1 MLAPE
6 EGDRQESLALAEHVQ
21 GGDLSLPFRH
31 DPMFDANCPTTVRI
45 GPARDVAGGEYAWR
59 ARAVV
64 RATVPPIDL
73 TARRC
78 ERAPR
83 ETLRGAMSK
92 RVEVLGL
99 GNSLVDILAYADD
112 DYLNAQD
119 MAKGAMTLIDED
131 RAEALY
137 AARVDPRVISGGSA
151 ANTIVGVAS
160 FGVSAAYI
168 GKVKHDP
175 LGQTFISDIR
185 STGVSFD
192 THPAEHGP
200 ATGRCFVYVTP
211 DGERTMNTYLGAST
225 YLSPPDVDEAL
236 AKAAKVIYL
245 EGYMWDRPA
254 AKSAFQKAGMLARQ
268 AGRRV
273 ALTLSDS
280 FCVDRFRGEFID
292 LMRSKTVDTVFAN
305 TDEILSLYE
314 TPHFDEALDALR
326 AENVLGVI
334 TRSEKG
340 CVVVEGDA
348 TWRRRRS
355 RSPSSSTP
363 PVRATCSPQ
372 ASSPASRGAP
382 TWSPAA
388 PRRAGRGRDHPAPRR
403 QAQRVLEGAG
413 DGEADRFLRSDP
425 TLAPASGRSAK
436 VDSHREEARHDQG
449 PASQRLPLPR
459 LGETRKF
466 YEDFL
471 GLPLANAFEISETK
485 SGRATH
491 VLHSFYKM
499 DDGSSARLLRGAG
512 HAVRVQAAA
521 RLRPAHRARSER
533 GRPSQD
539 VRRRQGGRDRNA
551 RRFRSSLHRTRSI
564 SATRTAT

>member
-1 MLAPE
+1 
-6 EGDRQESLALAEHVQ
+6 
-21 GGDLSLPFRH
+21 
-31 DPMFDANCPTTVRI
+31 
-45 GPARDVAGGEYAWR
+45 
-59 ARAVV
+59 
-64 RATVPPIDL
+64 
-73 TARRC
+73 
-78 ERAPR
+78 
-83 ETLRGAMSK
+83 MSK
-92 RVEVLGL
+92 QVEVLGL

-175 LGQTFISDIR
+175 LGATFISDIR

-236 AKAAKVIYL
+236 VKAAKVIYL

-254 AKSAFQKAGMLARQ
+254 AKSAFQKAGTIARE

-292 LMRSKTVDTVFAN
+292 LMRSKIVDTVFAN

-326 AENVLGVI
+326 AENVLAVV

-340 CVVVEGDA
+340 CVVVEGDR
-348 TWRRRRS
+348 TWE
-355 RSPSSSTP
+355 
-363 PVRATCSPQ
+363 A
-372 ASSPASRGAP
+372 PAFPIAELVD
-382 TWSPAA
+382 TT
-388 PRRAGRGRDHPAPRR
+388 
-403 QAQRVLEGAG
+403 GAG
-413 DGEADRFLRSDP
+413 DMFAAGFLAGLARDADMV
-425 TLAPASGRSAK
+425 TCG
-436 VDSHREEARHDQG
+436 
-449 PASQRLPLPR
+449 R
-459 LGETRKF
+459 LGA
-466 YEDFL
+466 L
-471 GLPLANAFEISETK
+471 
-485 SGRATH
+485 
-491 VLHSFYKM
+491 
-499 DDGSSARLLRGAG
+499 
-512 HAVRVQAAA
+512 AAA
-521 RLRPAHRARSER
+521 EIIQHLGARPDE
-533 GRPSQD
+533 
-539 VRRRQGGRDRNA
+539 
-551 RRFRSSLHRTRSI
+551 SLKALAKEYGI
-564 SATRTAT
+564 SF

>member
-1 MLAPE
+1 
-6 EGDRQESLALAEHVQ
+6 
-21 GGDLSLPFRH
+21 
-31 DPMFDANCPTTVRI
+31 
-45 GPARDVAGGEYAWR
+45 
-59 ARAVV
+59 
-64 RATVPPIDL
+64 
-73 TARRC
+73 
-78 ERAPR
+78 
-83 ETLRGAMSK
+83 MSK
-92 RVEVLGL
+92 QVEVLGL

-175 LGQTFISDIR
+175 LGATFISDIR

-236 AKAAKVIYL
+236 VKAAKVIYL

-254 AKSAFQKAGMLARQ
+254 AKSAFQKAGTIARE

-292 LMRSKTVDTVFAN
+292 LMRSRIVDTIFAN

-314 TPHFDEALDALR
+314 TPHLDEALDALR
-326 AENVLGVI
+326 AEGVLGAV
-334 TRSEKG
+334 
-340 CVVVEGDA
+340 
-348 TWRRRRS
+348 
-355 RSPSSSTP
+355 
-363 PVRATCSPQ
+363 
-372 ASSPASRGAP
+372 
-382 TWSPAA
+382 
-388 PRRAGRGRDHPAPRR
+388 
-403 QAQRVLEGAG
+403 
-413 DGEADRFLRSDP
+413 
-425 TLAPASGRSAK
+425 TL
-436 VDSHREEARHDQG
+436 
-449 PASQRLPLPR
+449 
-459 LGETRKF
+459 
-466 YEDFL
+466 
-471 GLPLANAFEISETK
+471 
-485 SGRATH
+485 
-491 VLHSFYKM
+491 
-499 DDGSSARLLRGAG
+499 
-512 HAVRVQAAA
+512 
-521 RLRPAHRARSER
+521 
-533 GRPSQD
+533 
-539 VRRRQGGRDRNA
+539 
-551 RRFRSSLHRTRSI
+551 SLIHI
-564 SATRTAT
+564 

>member
-1 MLAPE
+1 
-6 EGDRQESLALAEHVQ
+6 
-21 GGDLSLPFRH
+21 
-31 DPMFDANCPTTVRI
+31 
-45 GPARDVAGGEYAWR
+45 
-59 ARAVV
+59 
-64 RATVPPIDL
+64 
-73 TARRC
+73 
-78 ERAPR
+78 
-83 ETLRGAMSK
+83 MSK

-175 LGQTFISDIR
+175 LGETFISDIR

-192 THPAEHGP
+192 TDPAEHGP

-236 AKAAKVIYL
+236 VKAAKVIYL

-254 AKSAFQKAGMLARQ
+254 AKSAFQKAGTIARE

-340 CVVVEGDA
+340 CVVVEGDR
-348 TWRRRRS
+348 TWE
-355 RSPSSSTP
+355 
-363 PVRATCSPQ
+363 A
-372 ASSPASRGAP
+372 PAFPIAKLVD
-382 TWSPAA
+382 TT
-388 PRRAGRGRDHPAPRR
+388 
-403 QAQRVLEGAG
+403 GAG
-413 DGEADRFLRSDP
+413 DMFAAGFLAGLARGADM
-425 TLAPASGRSAK
+425 TTCG
-436 VDSHREEARHDQG
+436 
-449 PASQRLPLPR
+449 R
-459 LGETRKF
+459 LGA
-466 YEDFL
+466 L
-471 GLPLANAFEISETK
+471 
-485 SGRATH
+485 
-491 VLHSFYKM
+491 
-499 DDGSSARLLRGAG
+499 
-512 HAVRVQAAA
+512 AAA
-521 RLRPAHRARSER
+521 EIIQHLGARPN
-533 GRPSQD
+533 
-539 VRRRQGGRDRNA
+539 V
-551 RRFRSSLHRTRSI
+551 SLKALAMEKGI
-564 SATRTAT
+564 GF